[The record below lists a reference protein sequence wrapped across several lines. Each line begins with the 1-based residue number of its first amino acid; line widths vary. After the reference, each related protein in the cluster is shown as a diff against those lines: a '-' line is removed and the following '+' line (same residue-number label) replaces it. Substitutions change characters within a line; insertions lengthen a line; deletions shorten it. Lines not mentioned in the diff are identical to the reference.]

1 MHKSIATI
9 DAPQFINLQP
19 LDINP
24 LMSKCEIKVLYVG
37 QNRNR
42 SYISKEVATEMSKTL
57 RGAPIVGYYKEQKED
72 FADHGNQMIL
82 DDEGFHFNCLTV
94 PYGFVAPDAQVWFQ
108 TFEDTDDFGNVEV
121 REYLMTTGY
130 LWTGQFEECKLAVE
144 GQGRPHSMEL
154 DEASLSGHWAED
166 KKSGIEFFIIND
178 ATFSKLCILGEDV
191 EPCFEGSSV
200 TAPEVSSKFTKVD
213 EGFKKTLYS
222 MMQELQFALQGGQ
235 QMDNEN
241 IVATEVPAEDA
252 PAADFVEEEVAVVT
266 DEQQP
271 SDVAPESEFV
281 NEEVSKEEAEPVVN
295 NEEFAKKN
303 DEEDDNSKDKDEDGK
318 KDSDTSDEDKK
329 DPEDKGEDEDEEDK
343 KKYELLEQ
351 NYQLLLQQFVAI
363 KAERD
368 ELVAFKLAIEDAQ
381 KDAMI
386 NKFYFLADED
396 KKDVIENKSRYTLEE
411 IESKLSV
418 ICVRKKVNFDLEDS
432 NKTDINIEEPIV
444 TFTAVDNVGASQPAW
459 ITAVKNNQRKN

>member
-19 LDINP
+19 LDLNP

-57 RGAPIVGYYKEQKED
+57 RGAPIVGYYKDTKED

-154 DEASLSGHWAED
+154 DESSLQGRWAAD
-166 KKSGIEFFIIND
+166 KKSGMEFFIIND

-191 EPCFEGSSV
+191 EPCFEGSKI

-213 EGFKKTLYS
+213 NEFKKTLYS

-241 IVATEVPAEDA
+241 IVATEVTTENA
-252 PAADFVEEEVAVVT
+252 PAADFVEEEVAVVIEE
-266 DEQQP
+266 EQQP
-271 SDVAPESEFV
+271 SEVAPESTIV
-281 NEEVSKEEAEPVVN
+281 NEEAGQEEAEPIIN
-295 NEEFAKKN
+295 NEDFAKKD
-303 DEEDDNSKDKDEDGK
+303 DEEDTDSEDKDDKDE
-318 KDSDTSDEDKK
+318 KDSDTSDDNQNDSED
-329 DPEDKGEDEDEEDK
+329 DEEKK

-351 NYQLLLQQFVAI
+351 NYQLLQTELETV

-368 ELVAFKLAIEDAQ
+368 QLVAFKLAIEDAQ

-386 NKFYFLADED
+386 NRFYFLADED
-396 KKDVIENKSRYTLEE
+396 KKDVIENKAKYSLEE

-418 ICVRKKVNFDLEDS
+418 ISVRKKVNFDLDNKE
-432 NKTDINIEEPIV
+432 KTDINIEEPII
-444 TFTAVDNVGASQPAW
+444 TYTAVDNVGASVPAW
-459 ITAVKNNQRKN
+459 ITAVKNNQKNN

>member
-19 LDINP
+19 LDLNP
-24 LMSKCEIKVLYVG
+24 LMSKCEIKVLYIG

-57 RGAPIVGYYKEQKED
+57 RGAPIVGYYKDTKED

-154 DEASLSGHWAED
+154 DESSLQGRWAED
-166 KKSGIEFFIIND
+166 KKSGMEFFIIND

-191 EPCFEGSSV
+191 EPCFEGSKI

-213 EGFKKTLYS
+213 NEFKKTLYS

-241 IVATEVPAEDA
+241 IVATEVATENA
-252 PAADFVEEEVAVVT
+252 PAADFVEEEVAVVIEE
-266 DEQQP
+266 EQQP
-271 SDVAPESEFV
+271 SEVAPESTIV
-281 NEEVSKEEAEPVVN
+281 NEEAGQEEAEPVIN
-295 NEEFAKKN
+295 NEDFAKKD
-303 DEEDDNSKDKDEDGK
+303 DEEDTDSEDKDDKDE
-318 KDSDTSDEDKK
+318 KDSDTSDDNQNDSED
-329 DPEDKGEDEDEEDK
+329 DEEKK

-351 NYQLLLQQFVAI
+351 NYQLLQTELETV

-368 ELVAFKLAIEDAQ
+368 QLVAFKLAIEDAQ

-396 KKDVIENKSRYTLEE
+396 KKDVIENKAKYSLEE

-418 ICVRKKVNFDLEDS
+418 ISVRKKVNFDLDNKE
-432 NKTDINIEEPIV
+432 KTDINIEEPII
-444 TFTAVDNVGASQPAW
+444 TFTAVDNVGASVPAW
-459 ITAVKNNQRKN
+459 ITAVKNNQKNN